1 MVRLRTPAGTR
12 DVLPTEAAELRVI
25 EDAVRLVFRGF
36 GYGEVVTPTLE
47 YEEVL
52 ALSEGAA
59 LLAGFRMLDEH
70 GALLLL
76 RPDLTAP
83 IARMVAGRLRNGTP
97 PHRIY
102 SVSNVFRR
110 ISPQRGREIEFRQA
124 GVELLG
130 AEGPEA
136 DGEVIAVA
144 CRNSISR
151 PRWGDMRRKTLD

>member
-52 ALSEGAA
+52 ALSEESA
-59 LLAGFRMLDEH
+59 LLTGFRMLEEH
-70 GALLLL
+70 GELLLL
-76 RPDLTAP
+76 RPDLTTP

-130 AEGPEA
+130 AEG
-136 DGEVIAVA
+136 
-144 CRNSISR
+144 
-151 PRWGDMRRKTLD
+151 RRRMEKSSLWPAGPWTQWAWRDI